1 MAYKIQEAYY
11 DGVSVQMRTSCG
23 VVCNDDT
30 MYEMDCYPDFISEA
44 MEVLTNQN

>member
-23 VVCNDDT
+23 GVCNDDT
-30 MYEMDCYPDFISEA
+30 MYEMDCYTDFISEA
-44 MEVLTNQN
+44 TEVLTNQN